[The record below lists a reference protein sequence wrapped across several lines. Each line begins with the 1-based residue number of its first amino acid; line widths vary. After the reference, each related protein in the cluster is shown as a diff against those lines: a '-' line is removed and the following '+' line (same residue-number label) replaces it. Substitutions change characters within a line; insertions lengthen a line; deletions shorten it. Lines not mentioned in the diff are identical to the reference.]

1 MKKRKIAWLLVLTM
15 LFTLVPTN
23 SYAADL
29 PDNSIETEVSTEA
42 STESEVSTEETTETA
57 TEETTTETAIEE
69 SEENEPDSISVD
81 EETTEES
88 TEEATEAA
96 GQDSLEVPVLMAAG
110 DSWKIIGVASPS
122 INVGGRTII
131 GSQYTVQSLVT
142 GEVLGAWCYDHNKTT
157 AAVGSGLTEASGNN
171 KLVAISCLVAQ
182 GNGAMASFY
191 AGFNWQGYNP
201 EVVATLANSI
211 LAGNSSSGSFGAVVD
226 SYVAYIRSLENNFTM
241 VHPHPVVVN
250 NDSELSYDSASGLY
264 YSKTIQLQVPED
276 AGNALTWKSEPLPE
290 GVYAKIGSLTS
301 INTQGCIQPG
311 QSVTLRSNESITY
324 LFDSKKISAA
334 QMERFS
340 QNFNLEQF
348 IVNSITFTPHG
359 GYQPVIYASYQD
371 ANATVQ
377 MGSVARGRLGFQKR
391 SSNASITNSCS
402 LYSLAGAEYVL
413 KNEKGQ
419 DAKFIVA
426 SSSTGD
432 VYANTSTA
440 KLITNQDGYLTYKFN
455 YSGPKSDITA
465 LYSKV
470 SGSNPYTITFDS
482 NNKIVCDMGTYRLS
496 ETKASPGYKK
506 DENCRYDVKDKYH
519 EVTLTNAHRNAYII
533 CREEPI
539 LDPIHVR
546 LNKLDMETG
555 ELNPVGAG
563 SLAGAVFEV
572 DYYNG
577 KYTKNNL
584 PGRPTRRWYFQTD
597 ENGYWNFSSG
607 NTLNNEKYHS
617 DEMYPGNK
625 IPLGTVTIREITAPT
640 GYLRTWDGNN
650 GQITIDGNAY
660 SDNKMVLYQ
669 IVMNAGNTAAQR
681 LLDGTTVSA
690 GNQVITIRAYDPVSR
705 GNLEFDKK
713 EYGTNNNMPYQAFIL
728 ESTTTHEKHII
739 VTDEN
744 SHATTDFAAFNNSRK
759 NVNGNDKYLND
770 LENPDVVNNKLR
782 PTPVYFYGTADE
794 SKWDVSKIKTNR
806 GALPYDTYTITEI
819 ASEGNAHT
827 RLVVAGE
834 YTFTVSKNQDMDS
847 QTVFDME
854 LPVIHTTALSE
865 DTNDHIAGAYKTA
878 KVIDTVRYENLYP
891 EKKYKLV
898 GTAMNQKTG
907 KPITLDGKLIQQEV
921 EFTTPEAERLANG
934 YQDVVFTFD
943 ATLLKGTTMVVFE
956 KLYMWDEEKE
966 EWTYVVDHED
976 MNDEGQSVHFTD
988 VHTTAT
994 DSDTQSHDSYA
1005 VREVTIIDKVYCSNL
1020 IKGRNYTIKGMIMV
1034 IPDEVDDSVSN
1045 VDYTYRYDATTG
1057 SYVDQNGIECHPYL
1071 VDGKPVTAEK
1081 TFVAEKTGDC
1091 VVELAFTF
1099 DARPLKNR
1107 SINVFE
1113 DLYNENGIRIGT
1125 HADLRDE
1132 DQTIIF
1138 HPKDTSISILTRNK
1152 IDGAGS
1158 VKTGDIPLVLF
1169 IILLL
1174 MSIIAAVGI
1183 SSYRHKSEKLKKV
1196 KVNHRLH
1203 LLLAVILLSGMIAGG
1218 VYASDVIVKRNVKV
1232 DGKIYDYQLISTYDA
1247 DSENETYDFK
1257 EKYEGA
1263 KLVETSYEVLDKK
1276 YPDKTVTTEEVTK
1289 NLTKKDESLIDES
1302 IEKDGVTYEL
1312 KDISWEEI
1320 PVIEEVEYTMNFG
1333 NCTSEPA
1340 YPETY
1345 DYTYHSPTTGE
1356 DVTVTLPFVRLN
1368 KGEDA
1373 WVDGFSADVTFHNL
1387 EGEIFTLGN
1396 HSFSYNENLQLTQ
1409 ADYTELVKLLGYD
1422 TSMYR
1427 LNSFS
1432 WNGAVY
1438 ENEKGEQCRNGIVSG
1453 QQFAS
1458 HYTAYYADKI
1468 ETGKIY
1474 TAKATYEAVVTDED
1488 AAPTGYQIQATALYK
1503 NTGIWSNVIQFV
1515 ITHKAASGIFA
1526 FSGILIVA
1534 LIVGI
1539 LLMKKKNSMNTSKD
1553 E

>member
-806 GALPYDTYTITEI
+806 GALPYDTYTLTEI

-847 QTVFDME
+847 QTVYDME

-921 EFTTPEAERLANG
+921 EFTTPEAERLASG
-934 YQDVVFTFD
+934 YQDVVFEFD
-943 ATLLKGTTMVVFE
+943 ATLLRGTTMVVFE
-956 KLYMWDEEKE
+956 KLYMWDEDAGD
-966 EWTYVVDHED
+966 WNYIIGHED
-976 MNDEGQSVHFTD
+976 ISDEGQSVHFTD

-994 DSDTQSHDSYA
+994 DSVTGTHDSDA
-1005 VREVTIIDKVYCSNL
+1005 VRQVTIIDKVECYNL
-1020 IKGRNYTIKGMIMV
+1020 IKGRTYTVKGMIMV
-1034 IPDEVDDSVSN
+1034 IPDEDSV
-1045 VDYTYRYDATTG
+1045 DEEEDTYT
-1057 SYVDQNGIECHPYL
+1057 DQLGRPCHPYL
-1071 VDGKPVTAEK
+1071 VDGKPVTAKK

-1091 VVELAFTF
+1091 IVSLSFTF

-1113 DLYNENGIRIGT
+1113 DLYNENGIKIGT
-1125 HADLRDE
+1125 HADLSDE

-1138 HPKDTSISILTRNK
+1138 HPKDTSISIFTRNK
-1152 IDGAGS
+1152 VDGIGS
-1158 VKTGDIPLVLF
+1158 VKTGDIPLFLF

-1174 MSIIAAVGI
+1174 SSVIAAAI
-1183 SSYRHKSEKLKKV
+1183 IFCYRHKESMKGLAKKV
-1196 KVNHRLH
+1196 TRHKIHM
-1203 LLLAVILLSGMIAGG
+1203 LLLLVTMSCALAAATI
-1218 VYASDVIVKRNVKV
+1218 VYASDKTLKINQDVKV
-1232 DGKIYDYQLISTYDA
+1232 GDKVYDYQLVTVYEADDPETYYDFEKNFKGA
-1247 DSENETYDFK
+1247 ELKDKVYNVKETIYPEITKTIDKTYKQLKKKDDSEIEET
-1257 EKYEGA
+1257 
-1263 KLVETSYEVLDKK
+1263 
-1276 YPDKTVTTEEVTK
+1276 
-1289 NLTKKDESLIDES
+1289 
-1302 IEKDGVTYEL
+1302 IEKDGVTYHL
-1312 KDISWEEI
+1312 KDISWEEV
-1320 PVIEEVEYTMNFG
+1320 PVTEQVEYTLKFG
-1333 NCTSEPA
+1333 NQTKEPS
-1340 YPETY
+1340 YPATY

-1356 DVTVTLPFVRLN
+1356 DVTVTLPFVKLN
-1368 KGEDA
+1368 KGENA

-1387 EGEIFTLGN
+1387 EGEVFTLGN
-1396 HSFSYNENLQLTQ
+1396 HSFTYNDNLSLTE
-1409 ADYTELVKLLGYD
+1409 ADYTELVKMLGYD
-1422 TSMYR
+1422 TSLYR
-1427 LNSFS
+1427 LNAFQ
-1432 WNGAVY
+1432 WNGAAY
-1438 ENEKGEQCRNGIVSG
+1438 ENEQGELCRNGIATG
-1453 QQFAS
+1453 QQFATNYS
-1458 HYTAYYADKI
+1458 AYYADTV
-1468 ETGKIY
+1468 ETGITY
-1474 TAKATYEAVVTDED
+1474 NAKATYEAVVED
-1488 AAPTGYQIQATALYK
+1488 DSAAPDYLIEAQGLYK
-1503 NTGIWSNVIQFV
+1503 KNNMAKKVALLIAIISVLLVVILV
-1515 ITHKAASGIFA
+1515 IFA
-1526 FSGILIVA
+1526 RKR
-1534 LIVGI
+1534 
-1539 LLMKKKNSMNTSKD
+1539 KKEN
-1553 E
+1553 